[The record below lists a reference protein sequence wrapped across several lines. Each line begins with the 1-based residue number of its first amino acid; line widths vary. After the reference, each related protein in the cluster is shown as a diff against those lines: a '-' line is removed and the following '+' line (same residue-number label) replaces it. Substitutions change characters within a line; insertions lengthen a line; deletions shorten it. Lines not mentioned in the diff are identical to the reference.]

1 MSITGFEDAI
11 SDNVKSYSNNLD
23 ALRATNVMAR
33 NNALAGIQ
41 SEVEKYGEMAKL
53 GLEIPVAVE
62 GLKQVG
68 GRAKDLVNFVRGAP
82 AKLEEAKGAI
92 NTALSQG
99 RQALTEGVSSA
110 RGAVGGAVGD
120 IRDTLTQRLDNLR
133 TTSAYG
139 GRPLQPGEQM
149 GSLSDLAGETKVEF
163 NPTERIRQNMMRSTT
178 RGGSIEMSATDDPNY
193 FETKSG
199 GSSFAYGDGR
209 RFASNSDAMGG
220 DDFEGFD
227 NTDKFGLPLKS
238 QAFGEGEPSLFSHE
252 EPRFSTQRGL
262 DAGFGNDRVGIG
274 NMGRAPQ
281 APVRQRFSEYSTTA
295 PEAQETKTGG
305 IELSDMKPGR
315 GRGDYQDIGE
325 DRGAGASYAPPSQGQ
340 AGGARAGE
348 SKMDTSEEQ
357 RVFDRSGGETKGEEP
372 DGIYSSAAKQTA
384 GAEGSSAGSIG
395 DDAGKLAG
403 DVVDSAAASTGGEVA
418 GGLEEGLG
426 AGLLASGIFA
436 PLGALLE
443 GIGAVTEVGSVAAGA
458 YGAVQSFSEAGA
470 EEALRNKPMP
480 TINRPALDLGGRV
493 AAPILA

>member
-11 SDNVKSYSNNLD
+11 SDNVKSYSANLD

-110 RGAVGGAVGD
+110 RGAVGGAAGD

-139 GRPLQPGEQM
+139 GRSLQPGEQM

-163 NPTERIRQNMMRSTT
+163 NPTARIQQNMMRSTGRPGIEMT
-178 RGGSIEMSATDDPNY
+178 DTDDMNYFQTQHGAGGDFSYGGSVSSG
-193 FETKSG
+193 ETKTP
-199 GSSFAYGDGR
+199 GR
-209 RFASNSDAMGG
+209 ARAESDFTG
-220 DDFEGFD
+220 FEPD
-227 NTDKFGLPLKS
+227 EDQYGLPKPTE
-238 QAFGEGEPSLFSHE
+238 AVGEGEPSLFSHE

-262 DAGFGNDRVGIG
+262 DAGFENDRLSIG
-274 NMGRAPQ
+274 NMGRSRGAPLRSQ
-281 APVRQRFSEYSTTA
+281 SSQGYN
-295 PEAQETKTGG
+295 
-305 IELSDMKPGR
+305 ELSTEPNSS
-315 GRGDYQDIGE
+315 E
-325 DRGAGASYAPPSQGQ
+325 SGALRSQSSQGYNELSTEP
-340 AGGARAGE
+340 R
-348 SKMDTSEEQ
+348 TTY
-357 RVFDRSGGETKGEEP
+357 SGGETKSM
-372 DGIYSSAAKQTA
+372 DSALSNAADQTA
-384 GAEGSSAGSIG
+384 ATESSSAGSIG
-395 DDAGKLAG
+395 DDAGKIAG
-403 DVVDSAAASTGGEVA
+403 DIVDSAAASTGGEVA

-443 GIGAVTEVGSVAAGA
+443 GVGAVTEVGSVAAGA

-493 AAPILA
+493 AAPVLA